1 MKGKN
6 YIRGKLMPLN
16 NTVKRLK
23 VIIFWIILVKNK
35 KKNKSNGNR
44 GKLSRRQ

>member
-6 YIRGKLMPLN
+6 YIRGKFMFLN
-16 NTVKRLK
+16 NIVKRLK

-35 KKNKSNGNR
+35 KKNKFNGNR
-44 GKLSRRQ
+44 GKLSRR